1 VRAAD
6 EFSQNLIT
14 VVGKPQSG
22 TLPPRKSFITVQP
35 ENAHLMVFRQKE
47 QKGFEVRILETA
59 GGTGAASVE
68 LAIPAHDAS
77 ETDLQGKK
85 IGEVTHNSGKLS
97 FDLAPWRVRTFEVS

>member
-1 VRAAD
+1 
-6 EFSQNLIT
+6 
-14 VVGKPQSG
+14 
-22 TLPPRKSFITVQP
+22 
-35 ENAHLMVFRQKE
+35 MVFRQKE